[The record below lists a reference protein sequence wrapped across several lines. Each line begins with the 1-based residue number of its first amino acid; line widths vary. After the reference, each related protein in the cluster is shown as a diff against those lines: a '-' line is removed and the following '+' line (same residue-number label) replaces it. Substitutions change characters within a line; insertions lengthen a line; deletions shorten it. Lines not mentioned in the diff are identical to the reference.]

1 MSDISLLWPCYPRCE
16 SLHSSRL
23 AITPCRLPVQ
33 SPLSAASRDK
43 VVCSLCGLLLAC
55 CVMWAHV
62 FAFHAMWAHVLAF
75 RVMWVHVLASGV
87 MWAHVLAA
95 CRNLSTVYK
104 ELQQRSERQQN
115 LSAMAGDKVMQR
127 AVMVSQM
134 PLLISSTIGAALAH
148 VLQTLHVMRLSKVCT
163 PCCSGCVAMLAA
175 TA

>member
-1 MSDISLLWPCYPRCE
+1 
-16 SLHSSRL
+16 
-23 AITPCRLPVQ
+23 
-33 SPLSAASRDK
+33 
-43 VVCSLCGLLLAC
+43 
-55 CVMWAHV
+55 MWAHV